1 MPSTRSAPLRG
12 AVVTANMVA
21 SCVSTA
27 SPVPVTKSFTTEG
40 KLSTP
45 GSRNSLEKNMQE
57 MQMVQQETQQLVQS
71 VEEFAL
77 ALSASEEASQ
87 QLLDR
92 VVRFESLAASPQSA
106 EVFSTAE
113 VTY

>member
-1 MPSTRSAPLRG
+1 
-12 AVVTANMVA
+12 MVA

-77 ALSASEEASQ
+77 AVGLGGGESAATRPRRA
-87 QLLDR
+87 LR
-92 VVRFESLAASPQSA
+92 VARRQSA
-106 EVFSTAE
+106 ERRSLFHC
-113 VTY
+113 